1 MSTIKDK
8 INYNLNE
15 EEATIK
21 YNVNSYED
29 LMAHLRNNLVQRG
42 PRGLMSIRRTFMLI
56 DENSDKRIQFSEF
69 EKMFKRYR
77 INLSQFEINNL
88 FNYFDKDGSGL
99 VNLEKIF

>member
-29 LMAHLRNNLVQRG
+29 LMAHLRNNLVK
-42 PRGLMSIRRTFMLI
+42 
-56 DENSDKRIQFSEF
+56 EIQ
-69 EKMFKRYR
+69 
-77 INLSQFEINNL
+77 
-88 FNYFDKDGSGL
+88 G
-99 VNLEKIF
+99 V